1 VNSME
6 ERVRM
11 IEAQFKGWT
20 ASIDDL
26 AAAAQKSKG
35 WARIDLRQG
44 IDDLKVK
51 RALLRTKLD
60 EFWAAGSTGREGLRK
75 DLERA
80 WRELKSAFEGTEI
93 PGTGTKPYKESKR

>member
-1 VNSME
+1 MNSME

-11 IEAQFKGWT
+11 IEAQLKGWT

-26 AAAAQKSKG
+26 AAAAQKSNG

-44 IDDLKVK
+44 IDDLKAK
-51 RALLRTKLD
+51 RALLRAKLD
-60 EFWAAGSTGREGLRK
+60 EFEAAGSTGREGLRK

-80 WRELKSAFEGTEI
+80 WRELRTAFEGTEI
-93 PGTGTKPYKESKR
+93 